1 MSKETIQKL
10 EKIRALV
17 EETLEALGQSQASK
31 SSRKKR
37 RRSSAEA
44 AEFRAFL
51 KKERDN
57 GVPVFD
63 LAKKYKVTASY
74 IYQIK

>member
-1 MSKETIQKL
+1 MSNETIRKL

-17 EETLEALGQSQASK
+17 DETLAALGQGQSTK
-31 SSRKKR
+31 TVRRKK

>member
-1 MSKETIQKL
+1 MSKGAIQKL
-10 EKIRALV
+10 EKICALID
-17 EETLEALGQSQASK
+17 ETLASLAEGQPSK
-31 SSRKKR
+31 SVRRKKR
-37 RRSSAEA
+37 RTSAEA

-63 LAKKYKVTASY
+63 LAKKYNVTASY